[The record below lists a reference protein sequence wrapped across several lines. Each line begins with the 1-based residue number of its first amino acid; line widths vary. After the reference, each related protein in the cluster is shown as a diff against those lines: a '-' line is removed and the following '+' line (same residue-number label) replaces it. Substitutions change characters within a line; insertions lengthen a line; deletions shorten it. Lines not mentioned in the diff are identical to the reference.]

1 VPESIRERLR
11 TRLRELRK
19 IHGLTQEQFSEVTGF
34 SYKFYQ
40 LIEIGRKDDLRL
52 SSLERL
58 AAAYGIEVPDLLGRK
73 MPRTKSPRRIPKKS
87 KRKR

>member
-1 VPESIRERLR
+1 
-11 TRLRELRK
+11 LRK
-19 IHGLTQEQFSEVTGF
+19 LHGLTQEQFSEVTGF

-58 AAAYGIEVPDLLGRK
+58 AAAYGIEVSELLGRK
-73 MPRTKSPRRIPKKS
+73 MPKQNCQGEFQKD
-87 KRKR
+87 